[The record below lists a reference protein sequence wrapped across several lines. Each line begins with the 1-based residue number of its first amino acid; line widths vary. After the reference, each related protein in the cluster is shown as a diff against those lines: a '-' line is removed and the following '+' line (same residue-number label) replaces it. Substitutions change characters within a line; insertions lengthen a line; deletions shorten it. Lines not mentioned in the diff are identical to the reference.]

1 MLRLHPFRII
11 IRKDVLEP
19 LRGAARHLMPR
30 RHNNKGRSTTER
42 FIALPHYMLRSPA
55 WRSLSPV
62 GRCIFLK
69 LAAIY
74 NGGNNGF
81 IALSTRDA
89 AKHVRCSKDTAAR
102 AFFELTEK
110 GFIVCCSRGHFD
122 RKSPHASE
130 YRLTLYSC
138 DRTGEKASKA
148 FMRWL
153 PDREKSVAGPMG
165 RTAGP
170 TSGTVRASTKE
181 NYRPRSGEKDRDT
194 SSEPISG
201 PTAGTHIIYQTGSGA
216 VEAVEPSGVVDLQPR
231 GRRHAS

>member
-1 MLRLHPFRII
+1 
-11 IRKDVLEP
+11 
-19 LRGAARHLMPR
+19 MPR
-30 RHNNKGRSTTER
+30 RHNHKGRSTTER
-42 FIALPHYMLRSPA
+42 FVSLPHHMLRSPA

-62 GRCIFLK
+62 ARCIFLE

-102 AFFELTEK
+102 SFFELTEK

-122 RKSPHASE
+122 RKCPHASE

-148 FMRWL
+148 FMRWH
-153 PDREKSVAGPMG
+153 PDDAKSVAGPMG

-170 TSGTVRASTKE
+170 TSGTVHASTKE
-181 NYRPRSGEKDRDT
+181 NYRLRSDERDCAPT
-194 SSEPISG
+194 IQPSSG
-201 PTAGTHIIYQTGSGA
+201 PTTGIHIIYQMEA
-216 VEAVEPSGVVDLQPR
+216 EVEVTNEQSGVVVNLVPK
-231 GRRHAS
+231 GRRCAS

>member
-1 MLRLHPFRII
+1 
-11 IRKDVLEP
+11 
-19 LRGAARHLMPR
+19 
-30 RHNNKGRSTTER
+30 
-42 FIALPHYMLRSPA
+42 MLRSVA

-62 GRCIFLK
+62 SRCIFLE

-102 AFFELTEK
+102 AFVELTDK

-148 FMRWL
+148 FMRWQS
-153 PDREKSVAGPMG
+153 DQAKFVAGPMRG
-165 RTAGP
+165 TAGP
-170 TSGTVRASTKE
+170 TTRTAQGSTKE
-181 NYRPRSGEKDRDT
+181 NYRLRSDVRDRAP
-194 SSEPISG
+194 SIEASSG
-201 PTAGTHIIYQTGSGA
+201 PTTGTHIIYQMGYGVEVTRDATDEGSGTQL
-216 VEAVEPSGVVDLQPR
+216 G

>member
-1 MLRLHPFRII
+1 
-11 IRKDVLEP
+11 
-19 LRGAARHLMPR
+19 MPR
-30 RHNNKGRSTTER
+30 RHNHKGRSTTER
-42 FIALPHYMLRSPA
+42 FVSLPHHMLRSPA
-55 WRSLSPV
+55 WQSLSSV
-62 GRCIFLK
+62 ARCIFLE

-102 AFFELTEK
+102 GLVELTER

-148 FMRWL
+148 FMRWQL
-153 PDREKSVAGPMG
+153 GDTKSVAGPMG
-165 RTAGP
+165 GTDGP
-170 TSGTVRASTKE
+170 TTGTVTALSQE
-181 NYRPRSGEKDRDT
+181 NYRIRSDVRDRAP
-194 SSEPISG
+194 SNRPSSG
-201 PTAGTHIIYQTGSGA
+201 PTTGTHIIYH
-216 VEAVEPSGVVDLQPR
+216 R
-231 GRRHAS
+231 GRA

>member
-1 MLRLHPFRII
+1 
-11 IRKDVLEP
+11 
-19 LRGAARHLMPR
+19 MPR
-30 RHNNKGRSTTER
+30 RHNHKGRSTTER
-42 FIALPHYMLRSPA
+42 FVSLHHHMLRSPA
-55 WRSLSPV
+55 WRSLSSV
-62 GRCIFLK
+62 ARCVFLE

-102 AFFELTEK
+102 ALVELTER

-130 YRLTLYSC
+130 YRLTLYTC

-148 FMRWL
+148 FMHWQAGK
-153 PDREKSVAGPMG
+153 PKSVAGPMG
-165 RTAGP
+165 GTAGP
-170 TSGTVRASTKE
+170 TSGPVQGSTKE
-181 NYRPRSGEKDRDT
+181 NYRPRSDDRDRGP
-194 SSEPISG
+194 SFDPSSG
-201 PTAGTHIIYQTGSGA
+201 PTTGTHIIYQMESGAEGMSEQSGA
-216 VEAVEPSGVVDLQPR
+216 VVKLLPG

>member
-1 MLRLHPFRII
+1 
-11 IRKDVLEP
+11 
-19 LRGAARHLMPR
+19 MPR
-30 RHNNKGRSTTER
+30 RHNHKGRSTTER
-42 FIALPHYMLRSPA
+42 FVYLPHHMLRSPA

-62 GRCIFLK
+62 ARCIFLE

-89 AKHVRCSKDTAAR
+89 AQHVRCSKDTAAR
-102 AFFELTEK
+102 ALVELTEK

-130 YRLTLYSC
+130 YRLTLYAC

-148 FMRWL
+148 FMHWQADG
-153 PDREKSVAGPMG
+153 PKFVAGPMRG
-165 RTAGP
+165 TAGP
-170 TSGTVRASTKE
+170 TSRTVHGSTKE
-181 NYRPRSGEKDRDT
+181 NYRLRSDERDRD
-194 SSEPISG
+194 PLKVPFSG
-201 PTAGTHIIYQTGSGA
+201 PTTGTHIIYQTGS
-216 VEAVEPSGVVDLQPR
+216 EAEGMSEQSGVVVKLLPG

>member
-1 MLRLHPFRII
+1 
-11 IRKDVLEP
+11 
-19 LRGAARHLMPR
+19 MPR
-30 RHNNKGRSTTER
+30 GHNHKGRSTTER
-42 FIALPHYMLRSPA
+42 FVSLPHHMLRSLA

-62 GRCIFLK
+62 ARCIFLE

-130 YRLTLYSC
+130 YRLTLHSC
-138 DRTGEKASKA
+138 NRTGEKASKA
-148 FMRWL
+148 FMHWRL
-153 PDREKSVAGPMG
+153 DEAKSVAGPMG
-165 RTAGP
+165 GTAGP
-170 TSGTVRASTKE
+170 TSGTVQGFTKE
-181 NYRPRSGEKDRDT
+181 NYRLRSDDGDRNLT
-194 SSEPISG
+194 FEPSSG
-201 PTAGTHIIYQTGSGA
+201 TTTGTHIIYQMGSE
-216 VEAVEPSGVVDLQPR
+216 VEEADERSGVVVRLQPK